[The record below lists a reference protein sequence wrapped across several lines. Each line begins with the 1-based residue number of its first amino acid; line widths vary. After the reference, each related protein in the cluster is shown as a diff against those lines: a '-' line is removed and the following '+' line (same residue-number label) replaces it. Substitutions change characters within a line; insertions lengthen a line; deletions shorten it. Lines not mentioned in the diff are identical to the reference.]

1 MTTSKCQIQCTFCGE
16 PRPDLTN
23 CWWPSED
30 GGTCQDCWE
39 AEDEPVTSFDIEA
52 LKQEIDRLVLPEE
65 FDIPSNPFDLGT
77 DFYQLGVE
85 CAKESRN

>member
-1 MTTSKCQIQCTFCGE
+1 MISKCQIQCTFCGE

-39 AEDEPVTSFDIEA
+39 AEDEPITHPGITA
-52 LKQEIDRLVLPEE
+52 LKQEIDILPEE
-65 FDIPSNPFDLGT
+65 FHVPSDFFSLGADFDHW
-77 DFYQLGVE
+77 GVE
-85 CAKESRN
+85 CAEV